1 MWVRYPLP
9 RTHYPVPTT
18 LHPLPC
24 THYPIPTIRYLP
36 TTTSKHQQT
45 MHDYTKLR
53 IWNDGLDLVEE
64 VYKATEDFPK
74 DERFGLTS
82 QVRRSAVSMPSNIA
96 EGAGRRTPGEFKQ
109 FLGIATGSSCELH
122 TQLIIANRLGF
133 MDHGVLVALTE
144 RIVGI
149 QKGVFK
155 LDGTLVGK
163 K

>member
-1 MWVRYPLP
+1 
-9 RTHYPVPTT
+9 
-18 LHPLPC
+18 
-24 THYPIPTIRYLP
+24 
-36 TTTSKHQQT
+36 

-64 VYKATEDFPK
+64 VYKVTGIFPK

-96 EGAGRRTPGEFKQ
+96 EGAGRRTSGEFKQ
-109 FLGIATGSSCELH
+109 FLGIAVGSSCELH

-133 MDHGVLVALTE
+133 METNLLTE
-144 RIVGI
+144 LSARIIGI

-155 LDGTLVGK
+155 LDSTLANK

>member
-1 MWVRYPLP
+1 
-9 RTHYPVPTT
+9 
-18 LHPLPC
+18 
-24 THYPIPTIRYLP
+24 
-36 TTTSKHQQT
+36 
-45 MHDYTKLR
+45 MHDHTKLR

-64 VYKATEDFPK
+64 VYKATGIFPK

-96 EGAGRRTPGEFKQ
+96 EGAVRRTDGEFKQ
-109 FLGIATGSSCELH
+109 FLGIAVGSSCELH

-133 MDHGVLVALTE
+133 METAVLTKLSE

-155 LDGTLVGK
+155 LDGTLASK